1 MYNLGD
7 VSPQPISTP
16 SPESQISSEE
26 EEPTSCL
33 TASTD
38 KSYQPD
44 AAISSNYGE
53 LLKKQ
58 KYVLELNELG
68 NITKEKVIY
77 EMDCEPSLDERL

>member
-1 MYNLGD
+1 MHNLGD
-7 VSPQPISTP
+7 VSPQPTSTP
-16 SPESQISSEE
+16 SPQSRTSSEK

-38 KSYQPD
+38 ESYQQD

-77 EMDCEPSLDERL
+77 EMDCESSLDERL